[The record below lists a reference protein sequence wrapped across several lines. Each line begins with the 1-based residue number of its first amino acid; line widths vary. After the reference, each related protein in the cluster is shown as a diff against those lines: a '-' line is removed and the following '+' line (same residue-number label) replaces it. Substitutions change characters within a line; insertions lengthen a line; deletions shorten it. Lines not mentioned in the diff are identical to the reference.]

1 MNKQDLATQMVK
13 DSGLSKAAAIKVID
27 ALVDAITDELKNKD
41 GKVTLVGFGTFK
53 VVKRAA
59 KTGRNPK
66 TKETIKIPAKNVV
79 KFVPGKKLK
88 DLVE

>member
-1 MNKQDLATQMVK
+1 MNKQELATQMVK
-13 DSGLSKAAAIKVID
+13 DSGMAKAYAVKVID
-27 ALVDAITDELKNKD
+27 TLVDVITEELKKKD

-53 VVKRAA
+53 VVQRAA

-66 TKETIKIPAKNVV
+66 TKETIKIPAKKVV
-79 KFVPGKKLK
+79 KFVAGKKLK